1 MPVLLVSGGSQGAA
15 SINRAVLGARER
27 LLARGISVLHVLG
40 PRNMGEETVRVVDPA
55 SGAVYAPIAYVEQ
68 MEQAYAV
75 ADLMLGRCGAGTV
88 METAAVGLP
97 AVFVP
102 YPHGNGEQARNAAL
116 VVEAGRRPAAG
127 RRGLHGGLGGDRDP
141 DLDLRPGAAAGNDR
155 GAGRRCPDRCRGR
168 AGRPDPGGDRRMGLI
183 SPVALPTP
191 AELGPVHFIAIGGS
205 GMNGIA
211 AMLLDSGVPVS
222 GSDRQDSKYLRAL
235 EAAGA
240 RVYVGHRA
248 EQLDQAETVVASSAI
263 REDNPELAEARRRGL
278 RVLHRSAALGSLM
291 LGRRGIAVAGTH
303 GKTTTT
309 AMIAHILTGCGYDPS
324 FVIGGAL
331 TGSATG
337 GHLGSGEVMVV
348 EADESDGSFLQY
360 PAEVAVVTNVD
371 PDHLSNWG
379 TAENYAD
386 GFLAFATGEKVRLV
400 VISADDPGAVALT
413 DRLRRNQQ
421 AAARERTS
429 RSSPSASRRRPM
441 CGSPTR
447 PWPAPGSSFE
457 LQRDGRGGPVELAV
471 PGHYN
476 MLNAAA
482 AYAVTTWLGADE
494 EQVRRELSAYR
505 GTYRRFQL
513 VGTVD
518 GVRVYDDYAHHP
530 TEVRNTL
537 VAARTAA
544 GDGRVVVCFQPHLYT
559 RTRDFWPQ
567 LAAALELAD
576 QAVVMDVCG
585 DREDPLPGI
594 DGAMV
599 AEAVRPGTA
608 EVTYQPV
615 WDEAAPDR
623 RRHRPAG

>member
-1 MPVLLVSGGSQGAA
+1 MALL
-15 SINRAVLGARER
+15 
-27 LLARGISVLHVLG
+27 
-40 PRNMGEETVRVVDPA
+40 T
-55 SGAVYAPIAYVEQ
+55 
-68 MEQAYAV
+68 
-75 ADLMLGRCGAGTV
+75 
-88 METAAVGLP
+88 
-97 AVFVP
+97 
-102 YPHGNGEQARNAAL
+102 
-116 VVEAGRRPAAG
+116 
-127 RRGLHGGLGGDRDP
+127 
-141 DLDLRPGAAAGNDR
+141 
-155 GAGRRCPDRCRGR
+155 
-168 AGRPDPGGDRRMGLI
+168 
-183 SPVALPTP
+183 PVALPEL
-191 AELGPVHFIAIGGS
+191 ADLGPVHFIAIGGS

-211 AMLLDSGVPVS
+211 AMMLASGVPVS
-222 GSDRQDSKYLRAL
+222 GSDRQESKYLRSL

-248 EQLDQAETVVASSAI
+248 EQLGDAQTVVASSAI

-309 AMIAHILTGCGYDPS
+309 AMIAHVLTGSGADPS

-331 TGSATG
+331 TGSGTG
-337 GHLGSGEVMVV
+337 GHLGSGDAMVV

-386 GFLAFATGEKVRLV
+386 GFFAFVTGDDVRLV
-400 VISADDPGAVALT
+400 VVSADDPGAAALT
-413 DRLRRNQQ
+413 ARLRERSTGPEIITFGVAETADVRISEVTLAGSGSEFALHRNGQ
-421 AAARERTS
+421 
-429 RSSPSASRRRPM
+429 
-441 CGSPTR
+441 
-447 PWPAPGSSFE
+447 
-457 LQRDGRGGPVELAV
+457 GGGVQLGV

-476 MLNAAA
+476 VLNAAA
-482 AYAVTTWLGADE
+482 AYAVTTWLGTDE
-494 EQVRRELSAYR
+494 TEVRRQLSAYA
-505 GTYRRFQL
+505 GTYRRFQHI
-513 VGTVD
+513 GTVD

-567 LAAALELAD
+567 LAEALEQAD
-576 QAVVMDVCG
+576 EAVVMDVCG

-599 AEAVRPGTA
+599 AQAVRPGTA
-608 EVTYQPV
+608 EVTYEPV
-615 WDEAAPDR
+615 WDEAAPTVAAIARPGDLVITVGCGDVTKVAPLIVGRLER
-623 RRHRPAG
+623 RAAGVR

>member
-1 MPVLLVSGGSQGAA
+1 
-15 SINRAVLGARER
+15 
-27 LLARGISVLHVLG
+27 
-40 PRNMGEETVRVVDPA
+40 
-55 SGAVYAPIAYVEQ
+55 
-68 MEQAYAV
+68 
-75 ADLMLGRCGAGTV
+75 
-88 METAAVGLP
+88 
-97 AVFVP
+97 
-102 YPHGNGEQARNAAL
+102 
-116 VVEAGRRPAAG
+116 
-127 RRGLHGGLGGDRDP
+127 
-141 DLDLRPGAAAGNDR
+141 
-155 GAGRRCPDRCRGR
+155 
-168 AGRPDPGGDRRMGLI
+168 MGLLT
-183 SPVALPTP
+183 PVELPSL
-191 AELGPVHFIAIGGS
+191 ADLGPVHFIAIGGS

-211 AMLLDSGVPVS
+211 SMMLASGVRVS

-248 EQLDQAETVVASSAI
+248 EQLGDAETVVASSAI

-309 AMIAHILTGCGYDPS
+309 AMIAHVLTGCGREPS

-331 TGSATG
+331 TGTGTG
-337 GHLGSGEVMVV
+337 GHLGSGDAMVV

-360 PAEVAVVTNVD
+360 PAEVAVVTNID

-386 GFLAFATGEKVRLV
+386 GFFSFATGERVRLV

-413 DRLRRNQQ
+413 DRLRGGTTPLGPP
-421 AAARERTS
+421 AARARTHG
-429 RSSPSASRRRPM
+429 SAPEGLRVRPDGPEVVTFGEAESADVRISGVELA
-441 CGSPTR
+441 GS
-447 PWPAPGSSFE
+447 GSTFA
-457 LQRDGRGGPVELAV
+457 LHRDGRGGEVTLAV

-476 MLNAAA
+476 VLNAAA

-494 EQVRRELSAYR
+494 AEVCRQLSAYG
-505 GTYRRFQL
+505 GTYRRFQHI
-513 VGTVD
+513 GTVD

-537 VAARTAA
+537 IAARTAA

-567 LAAALELAD
+567 LAEALEQAD
-576 QAVVMDVCG
+576 QAIVMDVCG

-599 AEAVRPGTA
+599 ARAVRPNTA

-615 WDEAAPDR
+615 WDEAAPTVAAIA
-623 RRHRPAG
+623 RPGDLVITVGCGDVTKVAPLIVGQLELRGAGVR